1 MNVNTNQICSVILT
15 VHGKKILDNHWLN
28 VRGILHHERP
38 TFLQYDGDGKY
49 SSELWNIMSIFGKH
63 LYNGGNQLFHDNIIS
78 IGDESMLQK
87 YDTCELVKELSTR
100 EGVERIDVEVDG
112 NVAMEIK
119 DKNGGINVDNFD
131 EGPIVILKIID

>member
-1 MNVNTNQICSVILT
+1 
-15 VHGKKILDNHWLN
+15 
-28 VRGILHHERP
+28 
-38 TFLQYDGDGKY
+38 
-49 SSELWNIMSIFGKH
+49 
-63 LYNGGNQLFHDNIIS
+63 
-78 IGDESMLQK
+78 MLSK